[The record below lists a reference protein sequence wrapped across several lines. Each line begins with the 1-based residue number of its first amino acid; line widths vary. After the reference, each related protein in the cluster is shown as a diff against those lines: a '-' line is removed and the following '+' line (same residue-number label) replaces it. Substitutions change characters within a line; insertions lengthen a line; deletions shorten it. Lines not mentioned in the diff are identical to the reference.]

1 MTRLN
6 FGFRGHDITEARTP
20 EALADGLAEQG
31 ARNVQLAL
39 AKSFPDMCS
48 EAGAISPGMGS
59 AIRRMLAARGVE
71 IAVLGCY
78 INMIH
83 PDLAVRERLLRR
95 FEAHVA
101 NARFFGAPIV
111 ASETGSVI
119 PNLGR
124 YTERNFTEDTYRDA
138 LGVIRRLVAAGE
150 RHDTIVGIEP
160 GVNHPIHDLDT
171 VERLIADVDSPYLG
185 IVFDATALTPA
196 WQASPEWQLELTRQ
210 AFLRFGGHICA
221 MHIADWRLEGS
232 GDVHG
237 SGVATPSIRRVAAGT
252 GRMPVREILAIAEAY
267 KPYLTTI
274 FEHTENDAMRRA
286 LDRFA

>member
-6 FGFRGHDITEARTP
+6 FGFRGHDITGARTP
-20 EALADGLAEQG
+20 EALADGLAQQG

-39 AKSFPDMCS
+39 AKSFPDMNS
-48 EAGAISPGMGS
+48 EAGAINPGMG
-59 AIRRMLAARGVE
+59 AVIRRTLASRGVE

-83 PDLAVRERLLRR
+83 PDLEVRETLLRR

-101 NARFFGAPIV
+101 NARYFGAPIV

-119 PNLGR
+119 PNLGQ
-124 YTERNFTEDTYRDA
+124 YTERNFTEETYRDT
-138 LGVIRRLVAAGE
+138 LDVIRRLVAAGE
-150 RHDTIVGIEP
+150 RYGTIVGIEP

-210 AFLRFGGHICA
+210 AFRRFGERICA
-221 MHIADWRLEGS
+221 MHIADWRLD
-232 GDVHG
+232 GDG
-237 SGVATPSIRRVAAGT
+237 GDAGAAPSIRRVAAGT
-252 GRMPVREILAIAEAY
+252 GRMPVREILAIAEAS
-267 KPYLTTI
+267 KPCLTTI
-274 FEHTENDAMRRA
+274 FEHTENDAMSQA
-286 LDRFA
+286 LAWFA